1 MPDGW
6 AQQLWQRNQDL
17 ARANL
22 GCRFVRGLDDGTL
35 PRPAFQAYLAQDAYF
50 LEAFA
55 RAYALA
61 LARSPD
67 RETLHTLATLLAGV
81 RQELELHH
89 GYAARWQVDL
99 GRVTPHPSTLAY
111 TDFLLATSATGSV
124 GDILVALTPCL
135 RLYAFLGQSL
145 RREFPAASHAYA
157 EWIMTYSDPGFEALA
172 AQLEQLVD
180 RHTHPGEA
188 SANLYRRALGLEL
201 GFFNAYA

>member
-17 ARANL
+17 ALANL
-22 GCRFVRGLDDGTL
+22 GCRFVRGLGEGSL

-67 RETLHTLATLLAGV
+67 RSTLHALATLLAGV
-81 RQELELHH
+81 RQELELHQ

-99 GRVTPHPSTLAY
+99 GRVTPHPATLAY
-111 TDFLLATSATGSV
+111 TDFLLATAATGSV
-124 GDILVALTPCL
+124 GDILVAMTPCM

-145 RREFPAASHAYA
+145 RREFPAARHAYV

-172 AQLEQLVD
+172 LELERLVD
-180 RHTHPGEA
+180 RHTDRGEA
-188 SANLYRRALGLEL
+188 PATLYRRALNLEL
-201 GFFNAYA
+201 GFFNAHA